1 MLNYSGPQHGCTEYE
16 RRNIRETHNST
27 TSLLKIHYIQVSE
40 TKKIT
45 SFGQID
51 YRKKLLE
58 LSMEQMWY
66 KLIEKHE
73 T

>member
-1 MLNYSGPQHGCTEYE
+1 MVRNTDVQNMSGETFG
-16 RRNIRETHNST
+16 NTHNST